1 MRISRRAAG
10 VVLVAM
16 LGAGA
21 LRAGHAAEPGNE
33 ALNPPPAGFTWR
45 GDFSQGGV
53 VLGRAPAGAGL
64 RLGSRPVPLG
74 SSGDFIF
81 GFNRDEAPS
90 LLLQATYADG
100 RELTLTLRIAPRR
113 YDIQRIDGLP
123 PAQVTPPPAVLERI
137 RRENAEIALLRQ
149 RDTRRLDF
157 LSGWIW
163 PADGPVSGV
172 YGSQRILNGEA
183 RQPHFGLD
191 IAAPTGT
198 PVRAST
204 DGEVVM
210 AEADLYFTGGT
221 IILDHGHGITAAY
234 SHLSRL
240 SVKVGQ
246 RVRQGEVIGAIGA
259 TGRATGPHLDWRV
272 NWFDVR
278 LDPQRLLPPR

>member
-10 VVLVAM
+10 LGLAATLGMVVLH
-16 LGAGA
+16 AGN
-21 LRAGHAAEPGNE
+21 AAEPGKE
-33 ALNPPPAGFTWR
+33 ALNPPPAGLTWR

-53 VLGRAPAGAGL
+53 VMGQGPAGAGL

-90 LLLQATYADG
+90 LPFQVTYPDG

-123 PAQVTPPPAVLERI
+123 SAQVTPPPAVLERI